1 MDKVKK
7 PVVDVTG
14 ANLHYSEGVQSLSYY
29 LKDVRK
35 YDLISIE
42 QEQELFRRI
51 RHGDKNA
58 INELVS
64 ANQRFVLAV
73 AKRFSI
79 GDNIMDLVQV
89 GNMGMLQAIE
99 KFDPNK
105 KCSDG
110 TPIRFLSFASWYIR
124 REISFYLLNNSLVKK
139 TNNVKTTFK
148 INKVKNN
155 FFLKNGR
162 YPNVEELSEIMDK
175 EYGIKIKDLSYL
187 YDIDTKYLNNSYN
200 EDARKE
206 TFENS
211 ALFNEKSALQ
221 NDYIAQAEKE
231 DEKRYVGEL
240 LDMLKPRERT
250 ILERLYG
257 INTDRQYTMDE
268 IAKDMNLTRER
279 VRQIKT
285 SSVNKLKKL
294 SKSIAV

>member
-51 RHGDKNA
+51 RLGDKNA

-110 TPIRFLSFASWYIR
+110 TPIRLLSFASWYIR

>member
-51 RHGDKNA
+51 RLGDKNA

>member
-35 YDLISIE
+35 YDIISIE

-51 RHGDKNA
+51 RQGDKNA

-99 KFDPNK
+99 KFDPDK

-124 REISFYLLNNSLVKK
+124 REISFYLLNNGLVKK

-187 YDIDTKYLNNSYN
+187 YDVDTKYLNNSYN
-200 EDARKE
+200 EEARKE

-211 ALFNEKSALQ
+211 ALFNEKSASQ
-221 NDYIAQAEKE
+221 NDYISKAEKE

-285 SSVNKLKKL
+285 TSVNKLKKL

>member
-1 MDKVKK
+1 MDKAKK

-51 RHGDKNA
+51 RQGDKNA
-58 INELVS
+58 VNELVS

-99 KFDPNK
+99 KFDPDK

-124 REISFYLLNNSLVKK
+124 REISFYLLNNGLVKK

-162 YPNVEELSEIMDK
+162 YPNVDELSEIMDK

-211 ALFNEKSALQ
+211 ALFNEKSASQ
-221 NDYIAQAEKE
+221 NDYIAKAEKE

-268 IAKDMNLTRER
+268 IAKDLNLTRER

>member
-1 MDKVKK
+1 MDKAKK

-51 RHGDKNA
+51 RQGDKNA

-99 KFDPNK
+99 KFDPDK

-124 REISFYLLNNSLVKK
+124 REISFYLLNNGLVKK

-187 YDIDTKYLNNSYN
+187 YDVDTKYLNNSYN

-211 ALFNEKSALQ
+211 ALFNDKSASQ
-221 NDYIAQAEKE
+221 NDYIAKAEKE

-268 IAKDMNLTRER
+268 IAKDLNLTRER